1 MKIRDHRDP
10 LGRVVD
16 IFSVY
21 WFGDETYFLGFLKGY
36 GGLLA
41 YRATHVSVID
51 PKISFETVYFE
62 NNARGIHH
70 WALIKEKLL
79 DDIIERDE
87 DAYKRF
93 LEIVKAEGLVDPDF
107 Y

>member
-10 LGRVVD
+10 LGGVVD
-16 IFSVY
+16 VFSVY

-36 GGLLA
+36 GGLMSYTA
-41 YRATHVSVID
+41 NQVTIIN
-51 PKISFETVYFE
+51 PEINFNCIYFKE
-62 NNARGIHH
+62 SIHH

-79 DDIIERDE
+79 DDLLELDE
-87 DAYKRF
+87 IAYKRF
-93 LEIVKAEGLVDPDF
+93 LEIVKAEGIVDPDF

>member
-10 LGRVVD
+10 LDRVVD
-16 IFSVY
+16 VFSVY
-21 WFGDETYFLGFLKGY
+21 WFGDETYFYGLPQGY
-36 GGLLA
+36 GGLMS
-41 YRATHVSVID
+41 YRSNQVTIIN
-51 PKISFETVYFE
+51 PEINFNCIYFKE
-62 NNARGIHH
+62 SIHH

-79 DDIIERDE
+79 DDLLELDE
-87 DAYKRF
+87 IAYKRF

>member
-16 IFSVY
+16 VFSVY

-36 GGLLA
+36 GGLMS
-41 YRATHVSVID
+41 YRANQVTIIN
-51 PKISFETVYFE
+51 PEINFNCIYFKE
-62 NNARGIHH
+62 SIHH

-79 DDIIERDE
+79 DDLLELDE
-87 DAYKRF
+87 IAYKRF

>member
-1 MKIRDHRDP
+1 MNNREKSGTVIN
-10 LGRVVD
+10 V
-16 IFSVY
+16 FSIY
-21 WFGDETYFLGFLKGY
+21 WFGDETYFYGFPKNY
-36 GGLLA
+36 GGLIA
-41 YRATHVSVID
+41 YRASQVTVIESEMD
-51 PKISFETVYFE
+51 FKAMYFE
-62 NNARGIHH
+62 NNAKSIHH

-79 DDIIERDE
+79 DDILERDE

>member
-1 MKIRDHRDP
+1 MKIRDPRDP
-10 LGRVVD
+10 LGRLVD

-21 WFGDETYFLGFLKGY
+21 WFGDETYFLGLLKGY
-36 GGLLA
+36 GGLMA
-41 YRATHVSVID
+41 YRATQVSM
-51 PKISFETVYFE
+51 ISPEIAFQAIYFK
-62 NNARGIHH
+62 NGIYH

-87 DAYKRF
+87 VAYKRF
-93 LEIVKAEGLVDPDF
+93 LEILKSEGHVDEEF